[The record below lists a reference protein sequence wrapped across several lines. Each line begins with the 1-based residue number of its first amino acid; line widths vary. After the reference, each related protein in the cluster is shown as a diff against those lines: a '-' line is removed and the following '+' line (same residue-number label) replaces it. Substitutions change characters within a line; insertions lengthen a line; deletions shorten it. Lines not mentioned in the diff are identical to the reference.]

1 MMVQKLGSL
10 LTRLSQRYLPDPF
23 IFAILLTIVVFV
35 MGMGFADQTP
45 MEMILHWQGGF
56 WNLLAFGMQM
66 ALIIVLGYA
75 VAVSPLVSRGLRR
88 VADLPQTSKQAT
100 FWVAFVS
107 VIAGMISW
115 GFGLVLGALF
125 AREVGRSGH
134 RRGIRFHYPMLG
146 AAAYLSQLVWHA
158 GLSGSAPLVVATPK
172 HFLEEQIGLIPI
184 SETIFSSMNLFV
196 IITQLAL
203 IPLFAYWVHPKDG
216 DALEGIDQSL
226 SLAEIESSTNNSQD
240 LANPAPKTFAQ
251 RLDNSRILT
260 WIAGLAGLV
269 YIVYFFNEKGFDLNI
284 NILNVIFLFVGLLLH
299 GTPTKYIGAVAEGT
313 KGVSG
318 VLLQF
323 PFYAGIMGMMSSSGL
338 VGIIADGFVSISTAV
353 TYPLFTFISAALIN
367 FFVPSGGGQWAVQ
380 GPIMIEAAQSLG
392 IPISKTI
399 MSLAYGD
406 QLTNMIQPFWAI
418 ALLGITG
425 LRARQIVGYTATVM
439 IMAVPIY
446 VIATLLF

>member
-1 MMVQKLGSL
+1 MVRKLGGL

-23 IFAILLTIVVFV
+23 IFAILLTIVVF
-35 MGMGFADQTP
+35 GMGIGLADQTP
-45 MEMILHWQGGF
+45 MQMLLHWQGGF
-56 WNLLAFGMQM
+56 WNLLAFAMQM

-75 VAVSPLVSRGLRR
+75 VAVSPSVSRWLRR
-88 VADLPQTSKQAT
+88 IADLPQTSKQAT
-100 FWVAFVS
+100 FWVAMVS
-107 VIAGMISW
+107 VVAGMISW

-125 AREVGRSGH
+125 AREVGKSGH
-134 RRGIRFHYPMLG
+134 RRGLRFHYPMLG

-172 HFLEEQIGLIPI
+172 HFLEEQIGIIPI
-184 SETIFSSMNLFV
+184 AETIFSSMNWFV

-203 IPLFAYWVHPKDG
+203 IPLFAYLVHPKDG
-216 DALEGIDQSL
+216 DELEGIEKSL
-226 SLAEIESSTNNSQD
+226 
-240 LANPAPKTFAQ
+240 NPAELEAENVAQAEDKPTTLAQ

-260 WIAGLAGLV
+260 WITGLAGLV
-269 YIVYFFNEKGFDLNI
+269 YIVTFFSKNGFDLNI
-284 NILNVIFLFVGLLLH
+284 NILNVMFLFVGLLLH
-299 GTPTKYIGAVAEGT
+299 GTPTRYIAAITEGT

-380 GPIMIEAAQSLG
+380 GPIMIEAAESLG
-392 IPISKTI
+392 VPISKTI

-425 LRARQIVGYTATVM
+425 LKARQIVGYTATVM
-439 IMAVPIY
+439 ILATPIY